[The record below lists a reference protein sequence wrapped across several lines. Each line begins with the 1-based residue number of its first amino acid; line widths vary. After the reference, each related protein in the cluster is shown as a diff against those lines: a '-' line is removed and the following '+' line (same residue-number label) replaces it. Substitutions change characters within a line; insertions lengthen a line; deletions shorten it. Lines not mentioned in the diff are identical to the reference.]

1 MSETYLGDMRALS
14 FDFAPKGW
22 AQCRG
27 QLMPVSQNQ
36 ALFSLLGTTYGG
48 DPTRFALP
56 NPPPVP
62 AQGGGTLT
70 YCICINGRYPMH

>member
-56 NPPPVP
+56 NLPPVP